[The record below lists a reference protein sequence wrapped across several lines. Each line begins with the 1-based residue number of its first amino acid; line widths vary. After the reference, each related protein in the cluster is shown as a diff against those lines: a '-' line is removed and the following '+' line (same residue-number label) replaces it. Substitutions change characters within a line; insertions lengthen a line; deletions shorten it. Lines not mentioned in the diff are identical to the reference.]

1 MERKTLRVVHY
12 LNQFFGGIGGEDKA
26 HVGPSVEKG
35 PTGPGRGI
43 QNALGDQGEVIATV
57 MCGDNYFAENI
68 EKASEEV
75 IELLSRFDPD
85 VVIAGPAFNAGRYG
99 IACGAVCQAVKDK
112 LGIPAVTGMYKE
124 NPGLDL
130 YRKDVYIIET
140 ADSVRGMPSALSG
153 TVKLVVRLAEKQKIG
168 SPSEEGYFPRGLL
181 VNEVSDQIGA
191 KRVVDMLLKKLQGQ
205 PFESEVSR
213 PSYDRVTPAPAI
225 ADMQKATIALVT
237 DGGLVPNGN
246 PDNIEIRTATRF
258 GRYGIKGMDGLNP
271 EEYEVNHEGYDSVF
285 VREDPHRLVP
295 VDVMRDL
302 EKEGVIH
309 KFHDS
314 FYSTTGVACIV
325 DNIREMG
332 QKIAEELV
340 AGGVSGVILTST

>member
-1 MERKTLRVVHY
+1 MADTHFSV
-12 LNQFFGGIGGEDKA
+12 LNHNK
-26 HVGPSVEKG
+26 
-35 PTGPGRGI
+35 
-43 QNALGDQGEVIATV
+43 
-57 MCGDNYFAENI
+57 
-68 EKASEEV
+68 
-75 IELLSRFDPD
+75 
-85 VVIAGPAFNAGRYG
+85 
-99 IACGAVCQAVKDK
+99 
-112 LGIPAVTGMYKE
+112 
-124 NPGLDL
+124 
-130 YRKDVYIIET
+130 
-140 ADSVRGMPSALSG
+140 
-153 TVKLVVRLAEKQKIG
+153 
-168 SPSEEGYFPRGLL
+168 
-181 VNEVSDQIGA
+181 
-191 KRVVDMLLKKLQGQ
+191 
-205 PFESEVSR
+205 
-213 PSYDRVTPAPAI
+213 
-225 ADMQKATIALVT
+225 
-237 DGGLVPNGN
+237 
-246 PDNIEIRTATRF
+246 